1 MKNKILQVYGTMML
15 PILAISNELKRLHE
29 QDENKIEFEVVKDKK
44 EKEDPWDWFFKDI
57 VPLEVRDERL
67 IENESCS

>member
-44 EKEDPWDWFFKDI
+44 DKKEKHDPWDWFFKDI
-57 VPLEVRDERL
+57 IPLEVRDERL
-67 IENESCS
+67 IGE

>member
-29 QDENKIEFEVVKDKK
+29 RDEDKIEFEVVKDNKE
-44 EKEDPWDWFFKDI
+44 EKEDPWNWFFKDI
-57 VPLEVRDERL
+57 ISLEMRDERL
-67 IENESCS
+67 IDNE

>member
-29 QDENKIEFEVVKDKK
+29 RDEDKIEFEVVKDNKE

-57 VPLEVRDERL
+57 ISLEVREERM
-67 IENESCS
+67 IGE

>member
-1 MKNKILQVYGTMML
+1 MKNKILQIYGTMML
-15 PILAISNELKRLHE
+15 PILAISRELKQLHE
-29 QDENKIEFEVVKDKK
+29 QDEDKIEFEVVKDNKK

-67 IENESCS
+67 IDNE